1 MGLRARKEADKE
13 GYSLAGIPGF
23 YMNQNQNWD
32 IALYRNNQGILCP
45 AYSISGKI
53 EGFQIRLD
61 APHDDKSICG

>member
-1 MGLRARKEADKE
+1 
-13 GYSLAGIPGF
+13 
-23 YMNQNQNWD
+23 MNQNQNWD